1 MFYFI
6 RMTQISKT
14 TIIVRSN
21 KSWQPFGVV
30 FPETHWY
37 QWSKPPIFFSFYH
50 QNFHQTGKQNLVVS
64 SCTGTQRN
72 ETLTN
77 CVTTPCMDMKTIG
90 IPPCTGTPGQPPK
103 LSVWVIKYVTHEKK
117 NFVLLSSTTFCVCT
131 WVCNH
136 GKKKIV
142 LLHVPWF
149 HFRTTQDYPDVRNTR
164 QQIFIFGKA
173 PSPLI
178 AENWKSDSQQS
189 IIPRVPFD
197 YTKHF
202 GIKKG

>member
-72 ETLTN
+72 KTLTN

-117 NFVLLSSTTFCVCT
+117 KKNLCCYMYPGFTLELPRIILTCATPDNKFLYLVKLLPLNCWKLKKWHSTKYNSSSTLWLHEALWYKKRIRLFM
-131 WVCNH
+131 WVMEE
-136 GKKKIV
+136 
-142 LLHVPWF
+142 
-149 HFRTTQDYPDVRNTR
+149 
-164 QQIFIFGKA
+164 
-173 PSPLI
+173 LI
-178 AENWKSDSQQS
+178 IIWINW
-189 IIPRVPFD
+189 VNV
-197 YTKHF
+197 
-202 GIKKG
+202 

>member
-1 MFYFI
+1 M
-6 RMTQISKT
+6 
-14 TIIVRSN
+14 
-21 KSWQPFGVV
+21 WQLFLKNSCFTLSEWLRFLRPLSLWDLINHGSLLVLFSLRHTDTSEVSLPF
-30 FPETHWY
+30 
-37 QWSKPPIFFSFYH
+37 FFSFYH

-103 LSVWVIKYVTHEKK
+103 LSLWVIKYVTHEKK

-136 GKKKIV
+136 GKKKICV
-142 LLHVPWF
+142 ATCTLVSL
-149 HFRTTQDYPDVRNTR
+149 
-164 QQIFIFGKA
+164 
-173 PSPLI
+173 
-178 AENWKSDSQQS
+178 
-189 IIPRVPFD
+189 
-197 YTKHF
+197 
-202 GIKKG
+202 

>member
-103 LSVWVIKYVTHEKK
+103 LSLWVIKYVTHEKK

-136 GKKKIV
+136 GKKKNLCCYMYPGFTLELPRIILTCATPDNKFLYLV
-142 LLHVPWF
+142 KLLPPELLKTEKV
-149 HFRTTQDYPDVRNTR
+149 TLNKV
-164 QQIFIFGKA
+164 
-173 PSPLI
+173 
-178 AENWKSDSQQS
+178 
-189 IIPRVPFD
+189 
-197 YTKHF
+197 
-202 GIKKG
+202 

>member
-1 MFYFI
+1 
-6 RMTQISKT
+6 
-14 TIIVRSN
+14 
-21 KSWQPFGVV
+21 
-30 FPETHWY
+30 
-37 QWSKPPIFFSFYH
+37 
-50 QNFHQTGKQNLVVS
+50 
-64 SCTGTQRN
+64 
-72 ETLTN
+72 
-77 CVTTPCMDMKTIG
+77 MDMKTIG

-117 NFVLLSSTTFCVCT
+117 
-131 WVCNH
+131 
-136 GKKKIV
+136 KKKFV

-173 PSPLI
+173 PSPWI
-178 AENWKSDSQQS
+178 AENWKSDTQQS